1 MAISTYTEL
10 KASIANFLNRDDL
23 TATIPDFI
31 SLAESSINNEI
42 RHWRMETR
50 AETTLDGQFTGIP
63 SDWLSTIRF
72 HLTGNGTSSLEFM
85 SLATIQN
92 SRAARNDSA
101 GTPTNYSLNS
111 GQFELMPTP
120 DGEQSAILMYYAK
133 IPTLSD
139 SNETNWLLTNYP
151 DIYLYGALLH
161 SAPYLKEDERAQ
173 TWAALYTAAV
183 VRVNNASSRS
193 TASGSGLRLKIG
205 SY

>member
-50 AETTLDGQFTGIP
+50 AETTVDSQFTGIP

-72 HLTGNGTSSLEFM
+72 HLTTSGTSSLNFM
-85 SLATIQN
+85 SLATMQ
-92 SRAARNDSA
+92 STRAARNDA
-101 GTPTNYSLNS
+101 TGTPTNYSLNS
-111 GQFELMPTP
+111 SQFELMPTP

-183 VRVNNASSRS
+183 VRVNNASNKS

>member
-63 SDWLSTIRF
+63 TDWLSTIRF

-139 SNETNWLLTNYP
+139 SNETNWLLTHHP
-151 DIYLYGALLH
+151 DVYLYGALLH

-173 TWAALYTAAV
+173 TWAALYSAAV
-183 VRVNNASSRS
+183 VRVNSASSRS

>member
-63 SDWLSTIRF
+63 TDWLSTIRF

-133 IPTLSD
+133 IPTLSG
-139 SNETNWLLTNYP
+139 SSETNWLLTHHP

-183 VRVNNASSRS
+183 VRVNSASSRS

>member
-161 SAPYLKEDERAQ
+161 SAPYLKEDERAS
-173 TWAALYTAAV
+173 TWAALYSAAV
-183 VRVNNASSRS
+183 VRVNNASNKS

>member
-1 MAISTYTEL
+1 MAISTFTEL
-10 KASIANFLNRDDL
+10 KASIANFLNREDL

-50 AETTLDGQFTGIP
+50 AETTLDSQFTGIP

-72 HLTGNGTSSLEFM
+72 HLVSDGTSSLDFM
-85 SLATIQN
+85 SLATIQ
-92 SRAARNDSA
+92 SARSARNDST

-111 GQFELMPTP
+111 SQFELMPTP
-120 DGEQSAILMYYAK
+120 DGSYSAILMYYAK

-139 SNETNWLLTNYP
+139 SVETNWLLTHHP

-183 VRVNNASSRS
+183 TRVNNASSKS
-193 TASGSGLRLKIG
+193 TTSGSGLRLKIG

>member
-50 AETTLDGQFTGIP
+50 AETTIDSQFTGIP
-63 SDWLSTIRF
+63 NDWLSTIRF
-72 HLTGNGTSSLEFM
+72 HLTTSGTSSLNFM
-85 SLATIQN
+85 SLATMQA
-92 SRAARNDSA
+92 SRAARNNST

-111 GQFELMPTP
+111 SQFEVFPSP
-120 DGEQSAILMYYAK
+120 DGSYSAILMYYAK

-139 SNETNWLLTNYP
+139 SVTTNWLLTYHP

-161 SAPYLKEDERAQ
+161 SAPYLKEDERAS
-173 TWAALYTAAV
+173 TWAALYSAAV
-183 VRVNNASSRS
+183 ARVNTASSRS

>member
-63 SDWLSTIRF
+63 TDWLSTIRF

-183 VRVNNASSRS
+183 TRVNNASNKS

>member
-63 SDWLSTIRF
+63 TDWLSTIRF

-133 IPTLSD
+133 IPTLSG
-139 SNETNWLLTNYP
+139 SSETNWLLTHHP

-183 VRVNNASSRS
+183 TRVNNASNKS

>member
-63 SDWLSTIRF
+63 TDWLSTIRF

-161 SAPYLKEDERAQ
+161 SAPYLKEDERAS

-183 VRVNNASSRS
+183 MRVNNASNKS